1 MAIAVFVEDSGH
13 VRVQQVVPGAVGAP
27 VPAAEAKGRGH
38 RPISDVCRG
47 GMPPGMDDGPKEV
60 RLHLRAAGH
69 GRPDGIEDVPGVVK
83 FTKVCQGSDDNAG
96 SRLGGIES
104 GARCR
109 LNRHP

>member
-1 MAIAVFVEDSGH
+1 M
-13 VRVQQVVPGAVGAP
+13 RVQQVVPHAVSAP
-27 VPAAEAKGRGH
+27 VPAAEAKGRGN
-38 RPISDVCRG
+38 RTIANVCRG

-83 FTKVCQGSDDNAG
+83 FTKVCQGSDDNARL
-96 SRLGGIES
+96 RLGGIES